1 MNNSAAHRLSTRLG
15 FLTAGITMAAWAPLV
30 PYAKERLHIEA
41 AQLGMLLLCLG
52 IGSLLAM
59 PITGALTTRFGCRP
73 VVLVSGALVCAVL
86 PFLAVA
92 PSSLL
97 LGVTLFLF
105 GATIGTL
112 DVAINV
118 QAVQVEK
125 ESGGALMSG
134 FHGMFSVGGIAGA
147 GGMAL
152 LLWAGMGTLMASVL
166 VAAVAAAVLAAA
178 APNLLPA
185 APATHA
191 DAGGKQDQRLFVVP
205 RGAVAVIGLLCFACF
220 MAEGAVLDWS
230 ALLLTT
236 ATGISADQGGL
247 GYAAFAVAM
256 TLGRFT
262 GDKIVARFGSQRV
275 LLTGGLCAAA
285 GFFTAVIAPTPAV
298 ALLGFVLIGL
308 GASNIVPILFTAAG
322 RQHDM
327 PAGLAV
333 GAITT
338 IGYAGILAGP
348 ALIGFIAHASSLQ
361 MAFAGLGCAML
372 LVAASSR
379 LRIAAAAS

>member
-30 PYAKERLHIEA
+30 PYAKERLGLEA
-41 AQLGMLLLCLG
+41 SQLGMLLLCLG

-59 PITGALTTRFGCRP
+59 PITGTLTSRFGCRP
-73 VVLVSGALVCAVL
+73 VVLVSGALVCMVL
-86 PFLAVA
+86 PFLAIA
-92 PSSLL
+92 PTPLL

-125 ESGGALMSG
+125 ESGRALMSG

-152 LLWAGMGTLMASVL
+152 LLWAGMDTLMAAVL
-166 VAAVAAAVLAAA
+166 TAAVAAAVLAVA
-178 APNLLPA
+178 APKLLPA
-185 APATHA
+185 DPATHA
-191 DAGGKQDQRLFVVP
+191 SAGGAEDKRLFVAP
-205 RGAVAVIGLLCFACF
+205 RGAVVVIGLLCFACF

-236 ATGISADQGGL
+236 GVGASADQGGL

-256 TLGRFT
+256 TLGRFS
-262 GDKIVARFGSQRV
+262 GDKIVARFGGQRV
-275 LLTGGLCAAA
+275 LLAGGLCAAA
-285 GFFTAVIAPTPAV
+285 GFFTAVLAPSPAA
-298 ALLGFVLIGL
+298 ALLGFVLVGL

-322 RQHDM
+322 RQQDM

-361 MAFAGLGCAML
+361 TAFAGLGCAML

-379 LRIAAAAS
+379 SRIAA

>member
-1 MNNSAAHRLSTRLG
+1 
-15 FLTAGITMAAWAPLV
+15 MAAWAPLV
-30 PYAKERLHIEA
+30 PYAKERLHLEA
-41 AQLGMLLLCLG
+41 SQLGMLLLCLG

-59 PITGALTTRFGCRP
+59 PVTGTLTSRFGCRP

-92 PSSLL
+92 PTPLL

-125 ESGGALMSG
+125 ESGRALMSG

-152 LLWAGMGTLMASVL
+152 LLWAGMDTLMAAVL
-166 VAAVAAAVLAAA
+166 TAAVAAAVLAVA
-178 APNLLPA
+178 APKLLPA
-185 APATHA
+185 DPAAHA
-191 DAGGKQDQRLFVVP
+191 DADGAEDKRLFVAP
-205 RGAVAVIGLLCFACF
+205 RGAVVVIGLLCFACF

-236 ATGISADQGGL
+236 GVGASADQGGL

-256 TLGRFT
+256 TLGRFS
-262 GDKIVARFGSQRV
+262 GDKIVARFGGQRV
-275 LLTGGLCAAA
+275 LLAGGLCAAA
-285 GFFTAVIAPTPAV
+285 GFFTAVLAPSPAA
-298 ALLGFVLIGL
+298 ALLGFVLVGL

-322 RQHDM
+322 RQQDM

-379 LRIAAAAS
+379 SRIAA

>member
-30 PYAKERLHIEA
+30 PYAKDRLNLEA
-41 AQLGMLLLCLG
+41 SQLGMLLLCLG

-59 PITGALTTRFGCRP
+59 PVTGALTTRFGCRP
-73 VVLVSGALVCAVL
+73 VVLLSGALVCAVL

-92 PSSLL
+92 PSPLL

-147 GGMAL
+147 GGMAA
-152 LLWAGMGTLMASVL
+152 LLWAGMDTLMAAIL
-166 VAAVAAAVLAAA
+166 VAAIAAAVLAVA
-178 APNLLPA
+178 APKLLPA
-185 APATHA
+185 APAA
-191 DAGGKQDQRLFVVP
+191 QGEAGEDKRLFVVP

-230 ALLLTT
+230 ALLLTS

-256 TLGRFT
+256 TLGRFS
-262 GDKIVARFGSQRV
+262 GDKIVARFGRQRV
-275 LLTGGLCAAA
+275 LLAGGLCAAA
-285 GFFTAVIAPTPAV
+285 GFFTAVAAPSPAA

-322 RQHDM
+322 NQHDM
-327 PAGLAV
+327 PPGLAV

-338 IGYAGILAGP
+338 LGYAGILAGP

-379 LRIAAAAS
+379 SRIAT

>member
-30 PYAKERLHIEA
+30 PYAKERLNLEA
-41 AQLGMLLLCLG
+41 SQLGMLLLCLG

-59 PITGALTTRFGCRP
+59 PVTGTLTSRFGCRP

-86 PFLAVA
+86 PFLAIA
-92 PSSLL
+92 PTPLL

-125 ESGGALMSG
+125 ESGRALMSG

-152 LLWAGMGTLMASVL
+152 LLWAGMDTLMAAVL
-166 VAAVAAAVLAAA
+166 TAAVAAAVLAVA
-178 APNLLPA
+178 APKLLPA
-185 APATHA
+185 DPAAHA
-191 DAGGKQDQRLFVVP
+191 DAGGSEDKRLFVAP
-205 RGAVAVIGLLCFACF
+205 RGAVVVIGLLCFACF

-236 ATGISADQGGL
+236 GVGASADQGGL

-256 TLGRFT
+256 TLGRFS
-262 GDKIVARFGSQRV
+262 GDKIVARFGGQRV
-275 LLTGGLCAAA
+275 LLAGGLCAAA
-285 GFFTAVIAPTPAV
+285 GFFTAVLAPSPAA
-298 ALLGFVLIGL
+298 ALLGFVLVGL

-322 RQHDM
+322 RQRDM

-361 MAFAGLGCAML
+361 AAFAGLGCAML

-379 LRIAAAAS
+379 SRIAA

>member
-15 FLTAGITMAAWAPLV
+15 FLVAGITMAAWAPLV
-30 PYAKERLHIEA
+30 PYAKDRLNLEA
-41 AQLGMLLLCLG
+41 SQLGMLLLCLG

-59 PITGALTTRFGCRP
+59 PVTGALTTRFGCRP
-73 VVLVSGALVCAVL
+73 VVLLSGALVCAVL

-92 PSSLL
+92 PSPLL

-118 QAVQVEK
+118 QAVRVEK

-147 GGMAL
+147 GGMAA
-152 LLWAGMGTLMASVL
+152 LLWAGMDTLMAAVL
-166 VAAVAAAVLAAA
+166 VAAIAAAVLALA
-178 APNLLPA
+178 APKLLPA
-185 APATHA
+185 APAA
-191 DAGGKQDQRLFVVP
+191 QGEAGEDKRLFVVP

-230 ALLLTT
+230 ALLLTS

-256 TLGRFT
+256 TLGRFS
-262 GDKIVARFGSQRV
+262 GDKIVARFGRQRV
-275 LLTGGLCAAA
+275 LLAGGLCAAA
-285 GFFTAVIAPTPAV
+285 GFFTAVAAPSPAV

-322 RQHDM
+322 NQHDM

-338 IGYAGILAGP
+338 LGYAGILAGP

-379 LRIAAAAS
+379 SRIAT

>member
-30 PYAKERLHIEA
+30 PYAKERLGLEA
-41 AQLGMLLLCLG
+41 SQLGMLLLCLG

-59 PITGALTTRFGCRP
+59 PVTGTLTSRFGCRP
-73 VVLVSGALVCAVL
+73 VVLVSGALVCMVL
-86 PFLAVA
+86 PFLAIA
-92 PSSLL
+92 PTPLL

-125 ESGGALMSG
+125 ESGRALMSG

-152 LLWAGMGTLMASVL
+152 LLWAGMDTLMAAVL
-166 VAAVAAAVLAAA
+166 TAAVAAAVLAVA
-178 APNLLPA
+178 APKLLPA
-185 APATHA
+185 DPAAHA
-191 DAGGKQDQRLFVVP
+191 SAAGAEDKRLFVAP
-205 RGAVAVIGLLCFACF
+205 RGAVVVIGLLCFACF

-236 ATGISADQGGL
+236 GVGASADQGGL

-256 TLGRFT
+256 TLGRFS
-262 GDKIVARFGSQRV
+262 GDKIVARFGGQRV
-275 LLTGGLCAAA
+275 LLAGGLCAAA
-285 GFFTAVIAPTPAV
+285 GFFTAVLAPSPAA
-298 ALLGFVLIGL
+298 ALLGFVLVGL

-322 RQHDM
+322 RQQDM

-361 MAFAGLGCAML
+361 TAFAGLGCAML

-379 LRIAAAAS
+379 SRIAAA

>member
-52 IGSLLAM
+52 VGSLLAM
-59 PITGALTTRFGCRP
+59 PVTGALTSRYGCRP
-73 VVLVSGALVCAVL
+73 VVLLSGALVCAVL
-86 PFLAVA
+86 PFLAIA
-92 PSSLL
+92 PSPLL

-105 GATIGTL
+105 GATIGAL

-147 GGMAL
+147 GGMAA
-152 LLWAGMGTLMASVL
+152 LLWAGMDTLMAAIL
-166 VAAVAAAVLAAA
+166 VAAIAAAALAVA

-185 APATHA
+185 AATQS
-191 DAGGKQDQRLFVVP
+191 DAKEDQRLFVVP

-236 ATGISADQGGL
+236 ATGIRADQGGL

-262 GDKIVARFGSQRV
+262 GDKIVARFGRQRV
-275 LLTGGLCAAA
+275 LLAGGLCAAA
-285 GFFTAVIAPTPAV
+285 GFFTAVAAPTPAV

-322 RQHDM
+322 NQHDM

-379 LRIAAAAS
+379 SRIAADNT

>member
-1 MNNSAAHRLSTRLG
+1 
-15 FLTAGITMAAWAPLV
+15 MAAWAPLV
-30 PYAKERLHIEA
+30 PYAKDRLNLEA
-41 AQLGMLLLCLG
+41 SQLGMLLLCLG

-59 PITGALTTRFGCRP
+59 PVTGALTTRFGCRP
-73 VVLVSGALVCAVL
+73 VVLLSGALVCAAL

-92 PSSLL
+92 PSPLL

-147 GGMAL
+147 GGMAA
-152 LLWAGMGTLMASVL
+152 LLWAGMDTLMAAVL
-166 VAAVAAAVLAAA
+166 VAAIAAAVLAVA
-178 APNLLPA
+178 APKLLPA
-185 APATHA
+185 APAA
-191 DAGGKQDQRLFVVP
+191 QGEAGEDKRLFVVP

-230 ALLLTT
+230 ALLLTS

-256 TLGRFT
+256 TLGRFS
-262 GDKIVARFGSQRV
+262 GDKIVARFGRQRV
-275 LLTGGLCAAA
+275 LLAGGLCAAA
-285 GFFTAVIAPTPAV
+285 GFFTAVAAPSPAV

-322 RQHDM
+322 NQHDM

-338 IGYAGILAGP
+338 LGYAGILAGP

-379 LRIAAAAS
+379 SRIAT

>member
-1 MNNSAAHRLSTRLG
+1 MNSSAAHRLSTRLG

-30 PYAKERLHIEA
+30 PYAKERLQIEA

-92 PSSLL
+92 PTPLL

-152 LLWAGMGTLMASVL
+152 LLWAGMDTLMASVL

-185 APATHA
+185 APASHA
-191 DAGGKQDQRLFVVP
+191 DAKQDQRLFVVP

-230 ALLLTT
+230 ALLLTS

-322 RQHDM
+322 RQQDM

-379 LRIAAAAS
+379 SRIASAK